1 MAQVIP
7 ASPQGQTMARD
18 SSSTNPCTLFDP
30 LGYARV
36 TNLTPNGC
44 RIKAFNAVRLL
55 TRACAESH
63 SRA

>member
-30 LGYARV
+30 LGYARI
-36 TNLTPNGC
+36 TNLY
-44 RIKAFNAVRLL
+44 ILWEDKK
-55 TRACAESH
+55 H
-63 SRA
+63 QM

>member
-30 LGYARV
+30 LGYARI
-36 TNLTPNGC
+36 TNLRPNGW
-44 RIKAFNAVRLL
+44 RIKAFNSVRLL
-55 TRACAESH
+55 TRACAESRSH
-63 SRA
+63 A